1 MHPFMSAQFA
11 WALIWQLLVI
21 WISSPIASW
30 SLGTFYT
37 SLVNETCLSSSP
49 LRLGFFFS
57 QAGNHYFWLFV
68 SDVLFYKIGKL
79 GPKRYGPMNWQLL
92 IVFWTF
98 WPSHS
103 LIFLVIGGNFAAA
116 SPVSFLLP
124 SSPFIYTFFLLNTII
139 CLDIWKKKERYFLY
153 LLSKMFFQ
161 VNVSLSLSSALL
173 ACPVSLFD
181 HLDYACKMTFPV
193 LISNA
198 RYLGYQYITWLSMMF
213 LCSSVNILWKN
224 CEFNVLLIYLKM
236 LIYSP
241 IIPHYF

>member
-79 GPKRYGPMNWQLL
+79 GPKRYGPMNWQSL

-124 SSPFIYTFFLLNTII
+124 SSPFIYNFFFLLNTII
-139 CLDIWKKKERYFLY
+139 SLDIWKKKERYFLY

-161 VNVSLSLSSALL
+161 VNLSLSLSLSLSCP
-173 ACPVSLFD
+173 ACLPSFSFWSFGLCLQNDFAFWMLFW
-181 HLDYACKMTFPV
+181 Y
-193 LISNA
+193 
-198 RYLGYQYITWLSMMF
+198 
-213 LCSSVNILWKN
+213 
-224 CEFNVLLIYLKM
+224 
-236 LIYSP
+236 
-241 IIPHYF
+241 